1 MTIDAAEVARRV
13 LGCPDVARL
22 TGGPGGVGTPV
33 IGDRWIEGIRDLHP
47 GLEIHV
53 VARWGF
59 TVHDL
64 TVQVRDSVAA
74 FGGPLDL
81 IVDDIETP
89 YDPPPRPPA
98 SAAKPEPTRLDMHE
112 DAPPTTLLS
121 GEAVDAEVVLVPVAV
136 PPTVVVVIE
145 TPDDPIIPPP
155 AR

>member
-1 MTIDAAEVARRV
+1 